1 MNNKNL
7 NAYSIKQLLNQSVAQ
22 MDDVTIEN
30 LRTARNRTLESHR
43 ALQHAPVLAWL
54 NHHGVWLGSTATG
67 HKLRSWA
74 FALVFAACL
83 LSSAA
88 YMQQLNE
95 HEHDHSEIDI
105 AILTDDLP
113 FDAYVEQ

>member
-1 MNNKNL
+1 MKNL
-7 NAYSIKQLLNQSVAQ
+7 TADSIKRLLNQSVAQ
-22 MDDVTIEN
+22 MDDATIES

-43 ALQHAPVLAWL
+43 SLQHAPVLAWL
-54 NHHGVWLGSTATG
+54 NHHGVWVGSPSNN
-67 HKLRSWA
+67 HKHRSWA
-74 FALVFAACL
+74 LALVLAACL
-83 LSSAA
+83 LTAAA

-113 FDAYVEQ
+113 VDAYVEQ

>member
-7 NAYSIKQLLNQSVAQ
+7 TSNSIKQLLNQSVAQ
-22 MDDVTIEN
+22 MDDVTIES
-30 LRTARNRTLESHR
+30 LRNARNRTLESHR

-54 NHHGVWLGSTATG
+54 NHHGVWVGSPSTHA
-67 HKLRSWA
+67 RYQSWGL
-74 FALVFAACL
+74 ALVLAACL
-83 LSSAA
+83 LSGTA

-105 AILTDDLP
+105 AILADDLP
-113 FDAYVEQ
+113 VDAYVE